1 MKDTRIA
8 VIGAGMAG
16 LTTALSLQKNG
27 FKPVVYESAPELG
40 EVGAGLTISP
50 NSTHGLE
57 YVGLADEL
65 AKKANVTQTQA
76 IMHYQTGEILA
87 TSERGDIPRQKYGAN
102 YYQIHRADLH
112 EMLCNAAE
120 KNDPECLVLGHA
132 FVSYAERDDGIEMT
146 FANGNTATCDV
157 VIGADGVRSAV
168 RGAMFGPEDPKFTGN
183 VAYRGLVDK
192 GNLPDELFTPSS
204 GVAIAP
210 RKAFT
215 RYLVRDGSVIN
226 FVAFVR
232 RDGWNEEGWSI
243 PVTQEE
249 LMEEFGDWHPR
260 ISDLIKAAP
269 KDKVFKWAL
278 YDRDPLDQWTKGRVT
293 LTGDAAHPMLPFM
306 GMGAAM
312 GIEDGA
318 VLGRAF
324 GASSD
329 IDEALTR
336 YEAARKE
343 RANYVLVMSRKARE
357 RLQSDNPEQYDD
369 SKYKNEESLGLFE
382 YNPGTVPV

>member
-1 MKDTRIA
+1 MKNTRIA

-16 LTTALSLQKNG
+16 LTAALSLQKNG
-27 FKPVVYESAPELG
+27 FKPTVYELAPELG
-40 EVGAGLTISP
+40 EVGAGLTLSP

-57 YVGLADEL
+57 YVGVGKALA
-65 AKKANVTQTQA
+65 AQAHVPASQA
-76 IMHYQTGEILA
+76 IMHYQTGEILVE
-87 TSERGDIPRQKYGAN
+87 TKRGDIPLQKYGAH

-112 EMLCNAAE
+112 QILCDAARA
-120 KNDPECLVLGHA
+120 NDPDCLVLDHA
-132 FVSYAERDDGIEMT
+132 FDRYTETKDGIEIT
-146 FANGNTATCDV
+146 FTNGNTATVDV
-157 VIGADGVRSAV
+157 VIGADGIRSAV
-168 RGAMFGPEDPKFTGN
+168 RSAMFGPEDPKFTGN
-183 VAYRGLVDK
+183 VAYRGIVTKGDLSDDLV
-192 GNLPDELFTPSS
+192 TPAS

-215 RYLVRDGSVIN
+215 RYLVRHGTLIN

-232 RDGWNEEGWSI
+232 RDGWDEEGWSI
-243 PVTQEE
+243 PVSQDE

-293 LTGDAAHPMLPFM
+293 LVGDAAHPMLPFM

-312 GIEDGA
+312 GIEDGV

-324 GASSD
+324 GASD
-329 IDEALTR
+329 TIEEALTR

-343 RANYVLVMSRKARE
+343 RANSVLVNSRAARE
-357 RLQSDNPEQYDD
+357 RLQSDHPEKYDD
-369 SKYKNEESLGLFE
+369 SKHKNEESMGLFE

>member
-1 MKDTRIA
+1 MEDVRIA
-8 VIGAGMAG
+8 IIGAGMAG
-16 LTTALSLQKNG
+16 LTSALSLQKNG
-27 FKPVVYESAPELG
+27 FKPIVYELAPELG

-50 NSTHGLE
+50 NSTLGLE
-57 YVGLADEL
+57 YVGLADGL
-65 AKKANVTQTQA
+65 SKRANIPLSQA
-76 IMHYQTGEILA
+76 IMHYQTGEILVE
-87 TSERGDIPRQKYGAN
+87 TERGDLPKQKYGAH

-112 EMLCNAAE
+112 EMLSDAAQA
-120 KNDPECLVLGHA
+120 NDPDCMVLDHA
-132 FVSYAERDDGIEMT
+132 FTNYRKTDDGIEIT
-146 FANGNTATCDV
+146 FANGNTVPCDV
-157 VIGADGVRSAV
+157 VIGADGIRSAV
-168 RGAMFGPEDPKFTGN
+168 RESMFGPEDPKFTGN
-183 VAYRGLVDK
+183 VAYRGLVNK
-192 GNLPDELFTPSS
+192 GDLSNDVVTPAS

-215 RYLVRDGSVIN
+215 RYLVRDGEVIN

-243 PVTQEE
+243 PATTEE
-249 LMEEFGDWHPR
+249 LLEEFGDWHPR
-260 ISDLIKAAP
+260 IRALIEAAP

-278 YDRDPLDQWTKGRVT
+278 YDRDPLEQWTKDRVT
-293 LTGDAAHPMLPFM
+293 LLGDAAHPMLPFM

-312 GIEDGA
+312 GIEDGV

-324 GASSD
+324 AAADS
-329 IDEALTR
+329 IDNALER

-343 RANYVLVMSRKARE
+343 RANFVLLRSRVARD

-369 SKYKNEESLGLFE
+369 SKHKNEESLGLFD